1 MTRFLLLALLLSLVF
16 VVKLFEWNPGS
27 VTFQYLPGHV
37 VEISA
42 VALFVLSLG
51 LGAGFVMIVHGTGD
65 FLRWLR
71 NLDETREE
79 KREEKVTALWKKVR
93 EELNRSHIPQALSLL
108 ERLVSLYPNHLE
120 ALLLLGNLRRSTG
133 DPTGAIRL
141 HRRARVFDEEDVRL
155 VLALCDDYRQAGR
168 SDDEVAILGEYFH
181 KKEGRNVDVLGRYR
195 DRLISRQKWEDA
207 LAVQS
212 VLSRS
217 LGKGERRD
225 LEVATLVGIRYE
237 TGRLH
242 LDHGETESARRSFR
256 GALKIDPLFSP
267 ARIGLA
273 EAQSHEGRMS
283 EALTTLEEGYQKD
296 RDPVYLYRLEE
307 MALEAG
313 SPERILTPFE
323 QAVLS
328 DPQNSSLLYAQ
339 ARLYDRLM
347 MVDLALDRLESLEGR
362 ENWEGEFYR
371 LLGDLYLR
379 NKDRVNALEAF
390 RKGAQSENHAG
401 RLYCRHC
408 GQRFLQWSGQCMS
421 CHRWGTLTLHPGYVP
436 VHSIPDHPPEERKDG
451 GGALSDPTIDAYS
464 FGQSS

>member
-27 VTFQYLPGHV
+27 VNFQYLPGHV
-37 VEISA
+37 IQLPE

-51 LGAGFVMIVHGTGD
+51 LGAGFVMVVHGTGD

-71 NLDETREE
+71 NLDDTREE

-93 EELNRSHIPQALSLL
+93 EELNRSHVPQALSLL

-133 DPTGAIRL
+133 DATGAIRL

-155 VLALCDDYRQAGR
+155 VLALCEDYRQAGR
-168 SDDEVAILGEYFH
+168 PDDEMALLGEYFH
-181 KKEGRNVDVLGRYR
+181 KKEGRNLDVLGRYR
-195 DRLISRQKWEDA
+195 DRLVSRQKWEEA

-242 LDHGETESARRSFR
+242 LDQGETELARRSFR

-273 EAQSHEGRMS
+273 EAQSREGRVS
-283 EALTTLEEGYQKD
+283 EAFTTLEEGYQKD

-307 MALEAG
+307 MVLEAG
-313 SPERILTPFE
+313 SPERILTAFE
-323 QAVLS
+323 RAVLA
-328 DPQNSSLLYAQ
+328 DPQNPALLYAQ

-347 MVDLALDRLESLEGR
+347 MVDLAQDRLESLEGR

-379 NKDRVNALEAF
+379 NKDRASALEAF
-390 RKGAQSENHAG
+390 QKGAHAENHSG

-408 GQRFLQWSGQCMS
+408 AQRLVRWTGQCPS
-421 CHRWGTLTLHPGYVP
+421 CRRWGSVSLHPGYVQTP
-436 VHSIPDHPPEERKDG
+436 SLQDQSADDRKDSG
-451 GGALSDPTIDAYS
+451 GSLSDPTIDAYS
-464 FGQSS
+464 LGQSG